1 MHVFPSRKGRELEVA
16 MSDAPME
23 FDLPAAIERLRGA
36 PTGSSGQGATTLVK
50 YDDLRVVLIA
60 LAAPAT
66 R

>member
-1 MHVFPSRKGRELEVA
+1 